1 MKQQGPGNGTEG
13 GRNPIHKQTRLC
25 TTVPLG
31 EEIISYKHIKHIFDL
46 LHFEILL
53 LALFKL
59 LLTYHSFLIECFG
72 II

>member
-13 GRNPIHKQTRLC
+13 ARNPIHKQTRLF
-25 TTVPLG
+25 TTVQLG
-31 EEIISYKHIKHIFDL
+31 EEIISYKHIQDIFDL

-53 LALFKL
+53 LAVFKL

>member
-1 MKQQGPGNGTEG
+1 MVQKVEEIPSTS
-13 GRNPIHKQTRLC
+13 KWKASLC
-25 TTVPLG
+25 TTVQLG
-31 EEIISYKHIKHIFDL
+31 EEIISYKHIKDIFDL